1 MHDGGEVVFL
11 VAGVSSPAAVAA
23 GVVHTP
29 GTTRGVALGQ
39 DGRDPLP
46 LILEEL
52 RRPIIL

>member
-11 VAGVSSPAAVAA
+11 VTGVSSPAAVAA

-29 GTTRGVALGQ
+29 GPTRGVALGQ